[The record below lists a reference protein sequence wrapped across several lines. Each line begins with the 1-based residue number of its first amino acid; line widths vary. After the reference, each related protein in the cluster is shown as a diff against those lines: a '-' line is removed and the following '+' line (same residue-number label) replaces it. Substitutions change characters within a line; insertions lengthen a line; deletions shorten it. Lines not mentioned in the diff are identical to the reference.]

1 MHRVLAVLLLASGL
15 PACQTPMENP
25 ASSIGSAIIR
35 SPSGAEMGSARL
47 FQQGDSV
54 TINVVLQ
61 AQEGGRVHAVH
72 LHETGTCEAPG
83 FASAGR
89 HLNPSAMQHGLE
101 NPQGPHLGD
110 LPNLTLSA
118 EGNGTISAT
127 ISGQFATTRDF
138 IFDADGTA
146 IVVHASADDNRT
158 DPSGASGD
166 RIACGVFEPG

>member
-1 MHRVLAVLLLASGL
+1 MHRVLAALLLASGL
-15 PACQTPMENP
+15 SACQTPMENP
-25 ASSIGSAIIR
+25 ARSIGNAIIR

-47 FQQGDSV
+47 FQQGDSL
-54 TINVVLQ
+54 TINVILQ
-61 AQEGGRVHAVH
+61 APEGGKVHAVH
-72 LHETGTCEAPG
+72 LHETGSCSAPI

-89 HLNPSAMQHGLE
+89 HLNPSATQHGLE

-118 EGNGTISAT
+118 TGNGTISAT
-127 ISGQFATTRDF
+127 IPGRFATTRGL

-146 IVVHASADDNRT
+146 VVVHASPDDNRT
-158 DPSGASGD
+158 DPSGASGE